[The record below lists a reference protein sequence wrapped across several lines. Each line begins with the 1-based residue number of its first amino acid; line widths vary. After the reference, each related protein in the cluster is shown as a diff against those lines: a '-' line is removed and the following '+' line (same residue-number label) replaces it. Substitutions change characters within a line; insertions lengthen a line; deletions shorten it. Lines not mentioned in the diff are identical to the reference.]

1 MKKYL
6 LTLSIVVILAAL
18 SPAQNIYTADVV
30 DSREYQYTLSDLYFQ
45 YESDTTQ
52 FFRCLQGRSKFGLH
66 FSRID
71 SIAFFDSPDAK
82 MPGYS
87 ESSVTFLNGKTS
99 IIHIYQ
105 FYTLT
110 GDNGDIGTR
119 VEIPVSDIK
128 SLKFRHGGSYKHCGL
143 CGITYHN
150 LEADVCPFDGEK
162 LTIIRSEEPEPMID
176 EIRTIDTEPDSLLP
190 VENP

>member
-1 MKKYL
+1 MKKAL
-6 LTLSIVVILAAL
+6 LIFFLVFSLTAAAA
-18 SPAQNIYTADVV
+18 AQNLYTADIV
-30 DSREYQYTLSDLYFQ
+30 DSRDYKYTLSDLYFQ
-45 YESDTTQ
+45 YENDTTQ

-71 SIAFFDSPDAK
+71 SIVFLDSADHK
-82 MPGYS
+82 MPGFK
-87 ESSVTFLNGKTS
+87 ESSITFLNGKRS
-99 IIHIYQ
+99 KIHIYQ

-143 CGITYHN
+143 CGITFHD

-162 LTIIRSEEPEPMID
+162 LQTISDEESEPAVS
-176 EIRTIDTEPDSLLP
+176 DTLLP
-190 VENP
+190 AVTP